1 MEALK
6 IAFDFSD
13 FPKSDL
19 CVAGAVGLFLL
30 IFPTLP
36 HSSFAMATM
45 IQFLMFSVYGMGWN
59 TIGGY
64 GGQVDLGKA
73 QYVGIGAYTT
83 AVMMIRWDIPFWM
96 SLPVGMGL
104 AVCWSFIIGYPLFR
118 LRGHY
123 FAIATIAT
131 SLILKDL
138 FESWSFIGG
147 ARGLKIPVK
156 GEMPNFLYLQFRQD
170 YYYYY
175 IILVF
180 FFIGLLYMNWFR
192 QGRLGYQL
200 RSIKDN
206 EEVVRSLGIDAHWAK
221 IKAYAIATA
230 FVAAVGSFHAC
241 YNFNIEPEDTMS
253 LDLSVLIALMA
264 MLGGAGSLWGPII
277 GAAVLVPMKNYLGAW
292 FGAKAGLAGL
302 DLIIYSGI
310 IMLIAAFEP
319 RGIWGMISRIRE
331 KRARS
336 N

>member
-1 MEALK
+1 LEVLK
-6 IAFDFSD
+6 SAFDFSD
-13 FPKSDL
+13 FPRTDL
-19 CVAGAVGLFLL
+19 WVARTVGVFLL
-30 IFPTLP
+30 VFPALP

-83 AVMMIRWDIPFWM
+83 AVMMIRWDVPFWV
-96 SLPVGMGL
+96 SLPIGMAL
-104 AVCWSFIIGYPLFR
+104 AICWSFIIGYPLFR
-118 LRGHY
+118 LKGHY

-147 ARGLKIPVK
+147 ARGLKIPLR
-156 GEMPNFLYLQFRQD
+156 GDMPNFLYIQFRED

-175 IILVF
+175 IILAF
-180 FFIGLLYMNWFR
+180 FFVGLFYLNWFR
-192 QGRLGYQL
+192 KSRIGFQL
-200 RSIKDN
+200 RCLRDN
-206 EEVVRSLGIDAHWAK
+206 EEVARSLGIDAHWAK
-221 IKAYAIATA
+221 IKAYATATA

-264 MLGGAGSLWGPII
+264 MLGGAGSLWGPIL
-277 GAAVLVPMKNYLGAW
+277 GAAILVPMKNYLGAW
-292 FGAKAGLAGL
+292 FGASAGLVGI
-302 DLIIYSGI
+302 DLIIYSTI
-310 IMLIAAFEP
+310 IMLVAAFEP
-319 RGIWGMISRIRE
+319 RGVWGLITRLRQRRRM
-331 KRARS
+331 
-336 N
+336 